1 MESLAYFGF
10 ILFNLFLIG
19 SACLTFSVFVFLL
32 IFRVIKPSV
41 YSRLPK
47 VFRETT
53 IVISLLLFVFI
64 LILGAS
70 EYFTIR
76 ENLYWANQP
85 RVCFDAPFRQEYYL
99 QIFNH
104 REGYLGALFD
114 RDDSEAKVKSISEF
128 AIVDNY
134 LIGGS
139 GLSSFSFFI
148 FDLKTTEY
156 RTGLSEDEI
165 ISELKMSGKSISFPL
180 TPILDYCEI
189 ADCTPCDD

>member
-1 MESLAYFGF
+1 MTESIVINSLENYISQIRECITEWGDGAV
-10 ILFNLFLIG
+10 
-19 SACLTFSVFVFLL
+19 AW
-32 IFRVIKPSV
+32 FRGEPEVESPL
-41 YSRLPK
+41 LPK

-76 ENLYWANQP
+76 ENLSWANQP

-128 AIVDNY
+128 AIVNDY

-156 RTGLSEDEI
+156 RTGLSKDEI

-189 ADCTPCDD
+189 ADCSPCDE